1 MLDRHVGFTQNRCL
15 WMRFGRCFVPRR
27 TQCLS
32 QLFDWRLSLPGGL
45 SVCHGCLTGVCRPQV
60 DSRYTTTTQLV
71 KLVGSH
77 TISRILL
84 RIGDLKRS
92 KMVRTINVYYNNRTV
107 QSVVEL
113 KNRPCE
119 SSTARRY
126 PYLRAWQDCSVF
138 HFVLGCSLQ

>member
-1 MLDRHVGFTQNRCL
+1 MFDV
-15 WMRFGRCFVPRR
+15 RFFV
-27 TQCLS
+27 L
-32 QLFDWRLSLPGGL
+32 
-45 SVCHGCLTGVCRPQV
+45 QV

-77 TISRILL
+77 TISRIFL

-119 SSTARRY
+119 SGGGGGS
-126 PYLRAWQDCSVF
+126 SVCPSDG
-138 HFVLGCSLQ
+138 VKRSGGES

>member
-1 MLDRHVGFTQNRCL
+1 M
-15 WMRFGRCFVPRR
+15 
-27 TQCLS
+27 
-32 QLFDWRLSLPGGL
+32 
-45 SVCHGCLTGVCRPQV
+45 

-77 TISRILL
+77 TISRIFL

-119 SSTARRY
+119 SLDLDQ
-126 PYLRAWQDCSVF
+126 PELVGEGGG
-138 HFVLGCSLQ
+138 GC